1 MFFSCVKNTSSAV
14 HDKEYYE
21 FVSAMSTIASCQ
33 SNQQNT
39 RSKACC
45 VNCSFAP
52 SERSLR
58 SNSDRC
64 LIWIESSQFVYQA
77 LYPTPTLPRGSLSSV
92 KSTCQQPYNLMRL
105 NSWRPNNQEVPCRIC
120 ICFSVRKTLIKL
132 RARSNTAKPNT
143 WAPAR
148 D

>member
-1 MFFSCVKNTSSAV
+1 VWLRNYNRCGMFFSCVKNTSSAV
-14 HDKEYYE
+14 YDKEYYE

-45 VNCSFAP
+45 VNCSFVP

-58 SNSDRC
+58 SNSNRC

-77 LYPTPTLPRGSLSSV
+77 LYPTPTSPRGSLSSV
-92 KSTCQQPYNLMRL
+92 KSTRQQPYNL
-105 NSWRPNNQEVPCRIC
+105 RPNNQEVPCRIC
-120 ICFSVRKTLIKL
+120 ICFSVRKNLINL

-143 WAPAR
+143 C
-148 D
+148 